1 MSAKEPTGHADGAGA
16 IVLAGGKSAR
26 MGTPKALLRFDDTP
40 LIEHIVGA
48 LRERFAEVIVV
59 AAPDQAL
66 PPLPA
71 TLVRDE
77 IAHQGPASGLY
88 YGLRAARPAVSFVTS
103 CDAAFLNLDVVSY
116 LVDQAP
122 GHDAVVP
129 RWHGRD
135 QPLHAVY
142 RRTVL
147 PALEA
152 QLSRGERR
160 VGAVLDRVR
169 TRRVAEEE
177 IRSLDPEGASFF
189 NMNTPEDY
197 AEAQRRWD
205 ARREA
210 RRPGVFRAKS
220 SRDVPPRPDP
230 AEDASRSD

>member
-103 CDAAFLNLDVVSY
+103 CDAAFLNLDVVSFLY
-116 LVDQAP
+116 GPMPTQPLGWFKKPITKPEDFKGLKFRTVGLSIASWPLYWLATGLLLAALVPLGACWTALTRRPAAAP
-122 GHDAVVP
+122 VP
-129 RWHGRD
+129 RAD
-135 QPLHAVY
+135 LTA
-142 RRTVL
+142 
-147 PALEA
+147 AA
-152 QLSRGERR
+152 
-160 VGAVLDRVR
+160 
-169 TRRVAEEE
+169 
-177 IRSLDPEGASFF
+177 
-189 NMNTPEDY
+189 
-197 AEAQRRWD
+197 
-205 ARREA
+205 
-210 RRPGVFRAKS
+210 
-220 SRDVPPRPDP
+220 
-230 AEDASRSD
+230 